1 MTKKI
6 EKIAEILEEEK
17 KKRLEMEK
25 IEKEKVL
32 KKQAKL
38 KLEAEKAEKWTMLK
52 WINEYIAENQ
62 ERWDNMELVTIQ
74 EKFELEDW
82 KKQNLRKV
90 NLKKTR

>member
-17 KKRLEMEK
+17 KKRLEIAK
-25 IEKEKVL
+25 IKKGKVL

-38 KLEAEKAEKWTMLK
+38 RLEAEKVEKWTMLK
-52 WINEYIAENQ
+52 WINKYIAENQ
-62 ERWDNMELVTIQ
+62 ERWENMELVTIQ